1 MKICKIIHI
10 RLEYILDFFGF
21 SLRIFCEDIASERIL
36 RNVSGFMQPGSEF
49 LISLESCVLS
59 LIKLSTEHATNHQ
72 LLQIL
77 SQLVSA
83 KKASDAESITKLVK
97 NVQGEVLLNPSALNL
112 DLLLKILTD
121 NTILV
126 HLTAYDKVN
135 KERVQL
141 LLCLI

>member
-1 MKICKIIHI
+1 M
-10 RLEYILDFFGF
+10 
-21 SLRIFCEDIASERIL
+21 
-36 RNVSGFMQPGSEF
+36 
-49 LISLESCVLS
+49 
-59 LIKLSTEHATNHQ
+59 
-72 LLQIL
+72 
-77 SQLVSA
+77 SA

-135 KERVQL
+135 KERV
-141 LLCLI
+141 